1 MDMKKVL
8 ILSYYWPPAGGPGV
22 QRWLKFVKYLPQFNI
37 EPVIVTVDPSRA
49 EYPIR
54 DESLARDVQPDLQVY
69 RTPCAGLYDFY
80 KKFTKS
86 STAPYSGFANE
97 GRPNLKQ
104 KISRFIRGNFFLPDA
119 RKGWNRYAYRQAL
132 QLIRAQAIDTVI
144 TTGPPMS
151 THLVGRRLKRQL
163 SIRWIADFRDPWTDI
178 FYYDKLYPTAIA
190 RRIDRRMECDVLL
203 QADHIITVSP
213 FLRGLLAA
221 KSPAIHAD
229 KISVIPNGYDADDFL
244 EPAAKESTFTITYT
258 GTLAANYPLDGLIAV
273 LADWKAPFCLR
284 FVGKVDPQIQQQLQ
298 QQLGAKVEFLPFVP
312 HAEAIRH
319 MQSSSL
325 LLLVIPD
332 SADNKGNL
340 TGKLFEYIGSRTP
353 ILCLGPVDGDA
364 AAIITSAQAGATF
377 DYRDNPGIQHFLEQQ
392 ANASL
397 TPSPASSPEN
407 ASRFSREN
415 LTRTLSRFLLV
426 NEQP

>member
-1 MDMKKVL
+1 MKKVL

-119 RKGWNRYAYRQAL
+119 RKGWNRYAYRQVL
-132 QLIRAQAIDTVI
+132 QLIRAQGIDTVI

-163 SIRWIADFRDPWTDI
+163 SIRWITDFRDPWTDI
-178 FYYDKLYPTAIA
+178 FYYDKLYPTALA
-190 RRIDRRMECDVLL
+190 RRIDRRMERNVLL

-258 GTLAANYPLDGLIAV
+258 GTLAANYSLDGLIAV
-273 LADWKAPFCLR
+273 LAEWNAPFRLR
-284 FVGKVDPQIQQQLQ
+284 FVGKVDPQIQQQIQ
-298 QQLGAKVEFLPFVP
+298 QQLGAKVEFLSFVP
-312 HAEAIRH
+312 HVEAIRH
-319 MQSSSL
+319 MQSSTL

-377 DYRDNPGIQHFLEQQ
+377 DYRDKAGIQHFLEQQ

-415 LTRTLSRFLLV
+415 LTRTLSRLLLV

>member
-1 MDMKKVL
+1 MKKVL

-37 EPVIVTVDPSRA
+37 EPIIVTVDPSRA

-54 DESLARDVQPDLQVY
+54 DESLARDVQTDLQVY

-86 STAPYSGFANE
+86 SSAPYSGFANE
-97 GRPNLKQ
+97 GQPNLKQ

-132 QLIRAQAIDTVI
+132 QLIQAQDIGTII

-151 THLVGRRLKRQL
+151 THLVGRHLKRQL

-178 FYYDKLYPTAIA
+178 FYYDKLYPTALA
-190 RRIDRRMECDVLL
+190 KRIDRGMERNVLL

-213 FLRGLLAA
+213 FLRGLLTA

-244 EPAAKESTFTITYT
+244 ELVAKESTFTITYT
-258 GTLAANYPLDGLIAV
+258 GTLAANYPLDSLIAV
-273 LADWKAPFCLR
+273 LAGWHAPFRLR
-284 FVGKVDPQIQQQLQ
+284 FVGKVAPQIQQQLQ
-298 QQLGAKVEFLPFVP
+298 QQLGAKAEFLPFVP

-325 LLLVIPD
+325 LLLIIPD

-364 AAIITSAQAGATF
+364 AAIITSAQAGVTF
-377 DYRDNPGIQHFLEQQ
+377 DYRDKSGIQHFIEQQ
-392 ANASL
+392 ANASP
-397 TPSPASSPEN
+397 TPSPSSSPGN
-407 ASRFSREN
+407 ASHFSREN
-415 LTRTLSRFLLV
+415 LTRTLSRLLLV

>member
-1 MDMKKVL
+1 MKKVL

-132 QLIRAQAIDTVI
+132 QLIRAQGIDTVI

-178 FYYDKLYPTAIA
+178 FYYDKLYPTALA
-190 RRIDRRMECDVLL
+190 RRIDRRMERDVLL

-244 EPAAKESTFTITYT
+244 APAAKEPTFTITYT

-273 LADWKAPFCLR
+273 LARWNAPFRLR

-364 AAIITSAQAGATF
+364 AAIITSAQAGAAF
-377 DYRDNPGIQHFLEQQ
+377 DYRDKAGIQHFLEQQ

-415 LTRTLSRFLLV
+415 LTRTLSRLLLV